1 MSERTPEAICAD
13 DCTSGCHADDCE
25 QPGHHP
31 PSDPPTDP
39 DLDEMSLTTEAT
51 ARFYW
56 HQAIEYVRMRVRQS
70 STEPQPV
77 IWPGEVDDILDD
89 AEQRVLLATALA
101 ALPAPSADAGGRTGA
116 ELIVAERQ
124 RQIDEEG
131 YDAAHDSGH
140 ADELAAAAATYAIA
154 SPRTYDMAYGA
165 TTVHVEL
172 GVGLWPWD
180 RRWWKPTP
188 DDRIRELVKAGALIA
203 AAIDALEGK
212 S

>member
-1 MSERTPEAICAD
+1 MNRTALLAALPGILAEMDDAGSTAD
-13 DCTSGCHADDCE
+13 DWIGS
-25 QPGHHP
+25 
-31 PSDPPTDP
+31 
-39 DLDEMSLTTEAT
+39 
-51 ARFYW
+51 
-56 HQAIEYVRMRVRQS
+56 EYVDR
-70 STEPQPV
+70 
-77 IWPGEVDDILDD
+77 
-89 AEQRVLLATALA
+89 LATALA
-101 ALPAPSADAGGRTGA
+101 ALLAPSADAGGRTGA